1 MRLALMLALLLPAAP
16 LALRGQQ
23 VHLEGGV
30 GMSTGRYLF
39 AERTT
44 TWSTSAGLS
53 VTRGGLTARITLP
66 AYLQNSTLVA
76 GSGTGYIPTGGSSGK
91 AVADSGAARK
101 GRGSGSMSMAM
112 GGDPVQVPASAVGDY
127 EFAIGD
133 PVGAVSVRVLGSSR
147 TSISLSGF
155 VKAPV
160 ADTATFGTGA
170 WDAGAG
176 LSLLQNLGGRTF
188 LGLDVSYWDL
198 GDAPDL
204 PLGGTLLGS
213 GSLTRLVNDHWAL
226 GISASAATAVIE
238 GFDPPVSLGA
248 SLHRVGPGGGWGLYA
263 TAGLTETAADVSLGM
278 SYRVR
283 L

>member
-1 MRLALMLALLLPAAP
+1 MPLVLILALLLLAAP
-16 LALRGQQ
+16 VSLEGQQ
-23 VHLEGGV
+23 VHLEGGM

-53 VTRGGLTARITLP
+53 VTHGPFTARISLP

-101 GRGSGSMSMAM
+101 GRGSGGMNMAVS
-112 GGDPVQVPASAVGDY
+112 GDPVEVPASATGDY
-127 EFAIGD
+127 AFAVGD
-133 PVGAVSVRVLGSSR
+133 PVGAVSMRVLGGNR
-147 TSISLSGF
+147 TSISLSGYL
-155 VKAPV
+155 KAPV

-213 GSLTRLVNDHWAL
+213 GSLTRLVSDHWAL
-226 GISASAATAVIE
+226 GISASVATAVIE
-238 GFDPPVSLGA
+238 GYDPPLSLGA
-248 SLHRVGPGGGWGLYA
+248 SLHRLGGGGGWGIYA
-263 TAGLTETAADVSLGM
+263 TAGLTETAADVSLGL